1 MDRGIGMIYPRF
13 RYSLLDLVNSLI
25 LDSIKLKLDIAS
37 TYIIYNILDNLLLYI
52 NILFNNTSHYLYLE

>member
-52 NILFNNTSHYLYLE
+52 NILFNSASHYLCLE